1 MFQILIIASKPTDVY
16 KGVSKERTKREHSVL
31 DDNTMR
37 DAVIG
42 KEGVDTMVL
51 STSPPL
57 NSLKGNQ
64 GSNLQIKKKKKNG
77 WENEKNLGY
86 LICITET

>member
-1 MFQILIIASKPTDVY
+1 
-16 KGVSKERTKREHSVL
+16 
-31 DDNTMR
+31 
-37 DAVIG
+37 
-42 KEGVDTMVL
+42 MVL